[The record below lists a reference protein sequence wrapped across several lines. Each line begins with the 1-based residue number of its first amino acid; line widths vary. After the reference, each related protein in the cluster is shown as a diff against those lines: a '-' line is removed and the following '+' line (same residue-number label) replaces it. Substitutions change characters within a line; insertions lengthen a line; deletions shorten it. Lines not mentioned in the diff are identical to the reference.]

1 MRTMCIA
8 ILAALCA
15 ICCLEA
21 AAADVSYYGVCREA
35 KTGEVKPTGYLLEF
49 LRRQAEGLTGHREKL
64 GYPFDG
70 SLWEGRME
78 EIYFT
83 EGVYNGSD
91 QKKEGTK
98 EDFWASGSWWP
109 FEQSAYLLDG
119 MVRVAALADA
129 PALMEDAVRSFE
141 WVLAHPAKDGDVFT
155 PLSNSETQWPL
166 VVFFRAIWAWGEAT
180 GREAEVTK
188 AFARH
193 FAAHKADRAKWDGRD
208 MLAAEGMCKIYER
221 TGDKS
226 LIEDALASYRGTR
239 YCREFG
245 SERRIHDHGVSFCE
259 SLKIPALLY
268 LYTGDKA
275 LLEKGRCAMEDV
287 FAVNEQADGQ
297 ISGNEYLS
305 GRDPRQ
311 GHETCLAA
319 DMTWA
324 LGYYLMAE
332 GSVAAADR
340 MERIVYNALPG
351 SCTKDFR
358 RHQYL
363 SSVNQAFCTPF
374 SQSAHFNYAESTWR
388 QYRKAHFPQCCTG
401 NIGRAMPAYV
411 ARLWL
416 KDAMTGAPVKMVYG
430 PSTFSGEYRGVKYT
444 LEELDG
450 GYPFGDEARIVYR
463 GGTVE
468 MPLKYRVPSWCD
480 RPDAGKVLVEKRIW
494 KDGDT
499 FTVPLPT
506 KLALKSERN
515 WHWFER
521 GPITFA
527 YAVPSEVVEEEPGD
541 AFGALRIVP
550 NGPWNYALDTN
561 ELKKADLK
569 VEFRKSA
576 YPFESPAMVLKVP
589 VCEIEEWRVAD
600 FNRFMP
606 DPPLF
611 VHPTGR
617 RTAIELVPYAT
628 TLGRITCFPDTV
640 KRVELPV
647 VAAYTSGK
655 AYPYDET
662 KPIEEQVFEP
672 EGWDDL
678 KYRNL
683 YKVPQRTPE
692 VFFDLRDVYGSE
704 RGRLAYLMFR
714 FWSDEA
720 GEAVFALGGASRL
733 QAFIDGKEVYRSLPW
748 TEGML
753 MAPEWF
759 RHGVKK
765 GYNYLLVKCA
775 LPKSSPGQFRRE
787 WGARLQVFM
796 ESSADGA
803 GLRTTTPAET
813 LLARWSEALLA
824 LRVDGTGNAALDG
837 NVMCPACGALH
848 GRAADAVWPLTWL
861 WARTGEQKW
870 IDAAK
875 GLVTWTRLNC
885 EREDGSCLNDLNMGW
900 RGTTVFFQA
909 ALGKALLR
917 FGDRLDE
924 DTRAEWRG
932 MFDRQTAW
940 LHGWMDDPG
949 LVVNVNYR
957 AAFAHAMEIAYALD
971 GDARHRES
979 GDREARR
986 VLGCIGSDGLLF
998 GEAKPMEAHSMRGNR
1013 GVDVG
1018 YNMEETLPAMMEWA
1032 RLRGDVEA
1040 EARLADCGAAHLWF
1054 VLPDGG
1060 IDNSFGSR
1068 AYKWT
1073 YWGSRTSDGA
1083 LPLYAALA
1091 KRGIRGA
1098 ARAAALTLG
1107 LYEQCTDAKT
1117 GLLSGGLDYVA
1128 AGEPICIHHTFCH
1141 LKTLPDYIE
1150 YACSGGEEDS
1160 LPCDTPFGLRRFS
1173 TTEAALASV
1182 GKWRATASAND
1193 VYFHCDDG
1201 KSTGGGSLT
1210 LLYHRDMGPIFAA
1223 SMAEWSLVERG
1234 SMQEQRHDDVTRS
1247 FTPRIETVDGTY
1259 KSVYDDQV
1267 AFGAETAA
1275 DGSIVFTAVG
1285 KLGDRSEN
1293 IDAHKGRFS
1302 LEWKVS
1308 EGAVSAKAVASEAA
1322 VLVLPVLVRP
1332 EDVVSVDGCI
1342 ATVRKPSGTLTLCAN
1357 RKFSRVAAQRKDGLA
1372 FSPQTGFLAAYL
1384 TLPVSPDSPTEL
1396 CMQGK

>member
-8 ILAALCA
+8 SLAALYA

-119 MVRVAALADA
+119 MARVAALADA
-129 PALMEDAVRSFE
+129 PALMEDAARSFE
-141 WVLAHPAKDGDVFT
+141 WMLAHPAKDGDIFT
-155 PLSNSETQWPL
+155 PLSNSGTQWPL

-193 FAAHKADRAKWDGRD
+193 FAAHKADRAKWDRRD

-226 LIEDALASYRGTR
+226 LLADALASYRGTR

-245 SERRIHDHGVSFCE
+245 NERRIHDHGVSFCE

-275 LLEKGRCAMEDV
+275 LLEQGRCAMEDV

-351 SCTKDFR
+351 SCTKDFK

-416 KDAMTGAPVKMVYG
+416 KDAETGAPVKMVYG
-430 PSTFSGEYRGVKYT
+430 PSTLSGEYRGVKYT

-468 MPLKYRVPSWCD
+468 MPLKYRVPSCCD
-480 RPDAGKVLVEKRIW
+480 RPDAGKVLVEKRVW

-499 FTVPLPT
+499 FVVPLPT
-506 KLALKSERN
+506 KVALKSERN

-550 NGPWNYALDTN
+550 NGPWNYAFDTN

-569 VEFRKSA
+569 VEFRKSS

-617 RTAIELVPYAT
+617 RTTIELVPYAT

-647 VAAYTSGK
+647 VAAYTSGE

-662 KPIEEQVFEP
+662 KPIEEQVFGP

-733 QAFIDGKEVYRSLPW
+733 QAFIGGKEVYRGLPW

-759 RHGVKK
+759 RHKVTK

-775 LPKSSPGQFRRE
+775 LPKSRPGQFRRE

-796 ESSADGA
+796 ESKA
-803 GLRTTTPAET
+803 
-813 LLARWSEALLA
+813 
-824 LRVDGTGNAALDG
+824 TGSDM
-837 NVMCPACGALH
+837 V
-848 GRAADAVWPLTWL
+848 
-861 WARTGEQKW
+861 
-870 IDAAK
+870 
-875 GLVTWTRLNC
+875 
-885 EREDGSCLNDLNMGW
+885 
-900 RGTTVFFQA
+900 TTV
-909 ALGKALLR
+909 
-917 FGDRLDE
+917 
-924 DTRAEWRG
+924 
-932 MFDRQTAW
+932 
-940 LHGWMDDPG
+940 
-949 LVVNVNYR
+949 N
-957 AAFAHAMEIAYALD
+957 
-971 GDARHRES
+971 
-979 GDREARR
+979 
-986 VLGCIGSDGLLF
+986 
-998 GEAKPMEAHSMRGNR
+998 
-1013 GVDVG
+1013 
-1018 YNMEETLPAMMEWA
+1018 
-1032 RLRGDVEA
+1032 
-1040 EARLADCGAAHLWF
+1040 
-1054 VLPDGG
+1054 
-1060 IDNSFGSR
+1060 
-1068 AYKWT
+1068 
-1073 YWGSRTSDGA
+1073 
-1083 LPLYAALA
+1083 
-1091 KRGIRGA
+1091 
-1098 ARAAALTLG
+1098 
-1107 LYEQCTDAKT
+1107 
-1117 GLLSGGLDYVA
+1117 
-1128 AGEPICIHHTFCH
+1128 
-1141 LKTLPDYIE
+1141 
-1150 YACSGGEEDS
+1150 
-1160 LPCDTPFGLRRFS
+1160 
-1173 TTEAALASV
+1173 
-1182 GKWRATASAND
+1182 
-1193 VYFHCDDG
+1193 
-1201 KSTGGGSLT
+1201 
-1210 LLYHRDMGPIFAA
+1210 YHRYAKQ
-1223 SMAEWSLVERG
+1223 SSAEL
-1234 SMQEQRHDDVTRS
+1234 
-1247 FTPRIETVDGTY
+1247 I
-1259 KSVYDDQV
+1259 
-1267 AFGAETAA
+1267 A
-1275 DGSIVFTAVG
+1275 
-1285 KLGDRSEN
+1285 
-1293 IDAHKGRFS
+1293 
-1302 LEWKVS
+1302 
-1308 EGAVSAKAVASEAA
+1308 EGAIS
-1322 VLVLPVLVRP
+1322 
-1332 EDVVSVDGCI
+1332 
-1342 ATVRKPSGTLTLCAN
+1342 
-1357 RKFSRVAAQRKDGLA
+1357 
-1372 FSPQTGFLAAYL
+1372 
-1384 TLPVSPDSPTEL
+1384 
-1396 CMQGK
+1396 